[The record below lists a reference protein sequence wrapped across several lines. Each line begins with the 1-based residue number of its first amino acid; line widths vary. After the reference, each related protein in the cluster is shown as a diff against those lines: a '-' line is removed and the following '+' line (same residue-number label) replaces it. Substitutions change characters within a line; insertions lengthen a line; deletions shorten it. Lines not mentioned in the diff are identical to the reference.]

1 MSDDT
6 LRDEILGDDGFANW
20 LRGKQLSGKALA
32 EQAQARIQAELGAVS
47 CANVNDYLCRLLDA
61 EYEIYLETEREL
73 IEGAVEAFLTADDA
87 IRGKYPALRSLLEGL
102 QGRLA
107 TNREPREALIAVSKS
122 LAPFYKL
129 LTESFAQSRKTRA
142 GGSAQ
147 YQVEFILNQLGYQG
161 LYERQRKLNGTV
173 DFLFPSLAM
182 WEKDRRRCTVLS
194 VKRTLR
200 ERYKQVFEELSATRG
215 LTMYLMS
222 TQTEA
227 EAQKDITAEKVQVI
241 SQQNVYLVV
250 RDAIKKKRFAR
261 KASVLGFTDFFC
273 KELPRLRA
281 GWTSDAG
288 SVSAG

>member
-1 MSDDT
+1 MSDDI
-6 LRDEILGDDGFANW
+6 LRKEILGDDGFATW
-20 LRGKQLSGKALA
+20 LRGERLSGKALA
-32 EQAQARIQAELGAVS
+32 ERAQARIQAELGAVS

-61 EYEIYLETEREL
+61 EYEIYREVEREL

-87 IRGKYPALRSLLEGL
+87 IRGKYPALRSLLERAQEHL
-102 QGRLA
+102 SA
-107 TNREPREALIAVSKS
+107 NHKPREALIAVSKP
-122 LAPFYKL
+122 LAQFYKL

-161 LYERQRKLNGTV
+161 LYERQRTLNGTV

-222 TQTEA
+222 TQPEE

-250 RDAIKKKRFAR
+250 REAIKKERFDNE
-261 KASVLGFTDFFC
+261 ASVLDFTDFFC

-281 GWTSDAG
+281 GWTSNTE
-288 SVSAG
+288 SVSTG